1 MDKYR
6 VIALD
11 GSPKAG
17 KTELAK
23 RIIVCLKAKGYH
35 PVVIESSNSFFN
47 LCDLYLGKDTI
58 PIPPPPPCPPGPG
71 LPPPPPPPVHP
82 NSMRDYCISVR
93 NHYVGPNMYK
103 DCFFRMPIN
112 HYLDELFKKINSGIS
127 CTTSNVKNLSGCAEF
142 ILQSMF
148 ALYYQNISAAETA
161 LAIDK
166 KAVVIL
172 DGSPYE
178 AIVWYLIYSKHANE
192 ASKYAL
198 KMINRIRAKFPS
210 VFDNMLY
217 VLTHT
222 EPIQIYD
229 RTKFD
234 CRAFSEY
241 QVIYQQLTDNKTEID
256 PGSQV
261 QIGIAYTNDI
271 FQNVRDLVRCEH
283 IKALTVPGNYVEEIT
298 RNAMNISAMF
308 PPLTTKNDGFPG
320 N

>member
-1 MDKYR
+1 MKYR

-47 LCDLYLGKDTI
+47 LCDLYLGKT
-58 PIPPPPPCPPGPG
+58 PAPS
-71 LPPPPPPPVHP
+71 LPPTKDCCV
-82 NSMRDYCISVR
+82 YVK
-93 NHYVGPNMYK
+93 NHYTGPNMYK

-112 HYLDELFKKINSGIS
+112 QYLDMLFKKINAGMNCSS
-127 CTTSNVKNLSGCAEF
+127 SNIKNTSGCAEF
-142 ILQSMF
+142 ILQSLF

-178 AIVWYLIYSKHANE
+178 TLVWYSIYSKQSHD

-198 KMINRIRAKFPS
+198 DMINRIRAQFSS

-241 QVIYQQLTDNKTEID
+241 QAIYQQLSADNKNID
-256 PGSQV
+256 VGSQV

-271 FQNVRDLVRCEH
+271 FQNVRNVVRRER
-283 IKALTVPGNYVEEIT
+283 IKALTVPGNYVEEIA
-298 RNAMNISAMF
+298 RNAMNILEMF
-308 PPLTTKNDGFPG
+308 PPQTTKNDGFPRKLI
-320 N
+320 

>member
-1 MDKYR
+1 MNRYR

-11 GSPKAG
+11 GSPKSG

-23 RIIVCLKAKGYH
+23 RIIVSLKAKGYN

-47 LCDLYLGKDTI
+47 LCDLYSNNSSDACYSSRPYFMKD
-58 PIPPPPPCPPGPG
+58 CC
-71 LPPPPPPPVHP
+71 V
-82 NSMRDYCISVR
+82 SVK
-93 NHYVGPNMYK
+93 NHYTGPNMYK

-112 HYLDELFKKINSGIS
+112 HYLDVLFKKINSGMN

-178 AIVWYLIYSKHANE
+178 AIVWYLIYSKQANE
-192 ASKYAL
+192 AAKYAL
-198 KMINRIRAKFPS
+198 EMINRIRAKFPS

-241 QVIYQQLTDNKTEID
+241 QAIYQQLSADNKNID
-256 PGSQV
+256 VGSQV

-271 FQNVRDLVRCEH
+271 FQNVRNVVRRER
-283 IKALTVPGNYVEEIT
+283 IKALTVPGNYVEEIA
-298 RNAMNISAMF
+298 RNAMNILEMF
-308 PPLTTKNDGFPG
+308 PPQTTKNDGFPRKLI
-320 N
+320 

>member
-1 MDKYR
+1 MKYR

-47 LCDLYLGKDTI
+47 LCDLYLGKT
-58 PIPPPPPCPPGPG
+58 PAPS
-71 LPPPPPPPVHP
+71 LPPTKDCCV
-82 NSMRDYCISVR
+82 SVK
-93 NHYVGPNMYK
+93 NHYTGPNMYK

-112 HYLDELFKKINSGIS
+112 QYLDMLFKKINAGMNCSS
-127 CTTSNVKNLSGCAEF
+127 SNIKNTSGCAEF
-142 ILQSMF
+142 ILQSLF

-178 AIVWYLIYSKHANE
+178 TLVWYSIYSKQSCD

-198 KMINRIRAKFPS
+198 DMINRIRARFPS

-241 QVIYQQLTDNKTEID
+241 QAIYQQLSADNKNID
-256 PGSQV
+256 VGSQV

-271 FQNVRDLVRCEH
+271 FQNVRNVVRRER
-283 IKALTVPGNYVEEIT
+283 IKALTVPGNYVEEIA
-298 RNAMNISAMF
+298 RNAMNILEMF
-308 PPLTTKNDGFPG
+308 PPQTTKNDGFPRKLI
-320 N
+320 